1 MKLKKWYML
10 FIVYFLGGGKGVLG
24 GGVMPR
30 IIYIYVIICLQYQSS
45 LFLLWLWFSLF
56 LCYQLCGM

>member
-24 GGVMPR
+24 GGL
-30 IIYIYVIICLQYQSS
+30 CLESYTYM
-45 LFLLWLWFSLF
+45 L
-56 LCYQLCGM
+56 

>member
-24 GGVMPR
+24 GGGGL
-30 IIYIYVIICLQYQSS
+30 CLESYTYM
-45 LFLLWLWFSLF
+45 L
-56 LCYQLCGM
+56 